1 MIARSNIRTAAALA
15 LSAWLLVLP
24 AVGTAQTSAGGAA
37 RVQATLEAPVES
49 APVVV
54 DGVPLFRIR
63 GGLGFPAEARAKVI
77 AERIETVADD
87 ASFDPSTL
95 RLVPEGEFI
104 GVFAGPLRILDVTPP
119 DAQLDQ
125 LTTGT
130 LAAIVE
136 RRIRLAIG
144 EYREAR
150 TPEHLASST
159 IGAGGATL
167 VFVLGVAGLIWL
179 SRRLRARVQREIDS
193 RMQTVGIQSFEIL
206 RAERVSAVVLA
217 VMRVVVITG
226 VLALTLYWLKYA
238 LGLFPWTRGFAIAL
252 LRNTVTPLAGL
263 WDALLGAI
271 PNLIFLA
278 ILYYVLRGMLRLIRS
293 FFVAVQRESVTLA
306 NFEPEWAMPT
316 YNLVRLAIIGLG
328 LVVAYPYIPGSG
340 SDAFKGVSIFAGIVF
355 SLGSSTAIANMMAG
369 YMMTYRR
376 AFRIGDRVKIG
387 DVTGDVTEMRLQVTH
402 LRTPKNEEVVIPN
415 SQIINGHVTNY
426 STLAKENGLL
436 LHTTV
441 GIGYETPWRQVEAM
455 LLEAASRTSGL
466 ATEPAPFVLQTALG
480 DYAITY
486 EINVGCDD
494 AQRMAQLY
502 SALHRNILDVFNEY
516 GVAIMTPSYVADPP
530 DAKLVPKG
538 NWFPPPASQDRA

>member
-1 MIARSNIRTAAALA
+1 MTARSNVRTSAALV
-15 LSAWLLVLP
+15 LSACLLVVP
-24 AVGTAQTSAGGAA
+24 AVAAAQTSTVGAA
-37 RVQATLEAPVES
+37 QARVTLDAPVES
-49 APVVV
+49 AQVVI
-54 DGVPLFRIR
+54 DGEPLFRIR
-63 GGLGFPAEARAKVI
+63 GAMSFPAEARAKGI
-77 AERIETVADD
+77 AERITTAADD
-87 ASFDPSTL
+87 ESFDPATL
-95 RLVPEGEFI
+95 RLVPDGEFI
-104 GVFAGPLRILDVTPP
+104 GVYAGPLRILYVTPP
-119 DAQLDQ
+119 DAELDR
-125 LTTGT
+125 LTTTT
-130 LAAIVE
+130 LAGIVE
-136 RRIRLAIG
+136 RRIRRAII

-150 TPEHLASST
+150 SPEHLATST

-167 VFVLGVAGLIWL
+167 VFVVGVACLIWL
-179 SRRLRARVQREIDS
+179 SRRLRTRVQREIDA
-193 RMQTVGIQSFEIL
+193 RVQNVGIQSFEIL
-206 RAERVSAVVLA
+206 RAERVSTVVLA
-217 VMRVVVITG
+217 VMRVFVVAG
-226 VLALTLYWLKYA
+226 VVALTLFWLKYA
-238 LGLFPWTRGFAIAL
+238 LGLFPWTRGFAVAL

-278 ILYYVLRGMLRLIRS
+278 ILYYVLRGALRLIRS
-293 FFVAVQRESVTLA
+293 FFVAVQRGSVTLV

-316 YNLVRLAIIGLG
+316 YNLVRLAIVALG

-340 SDAFKGVSIFAGIVF
+340 SDAFKGVSLFAGIVF

-415 SQIINGHVTNY
+415 SQIINGHVTNF

-441 GIGYETPWRQVEAM
+441 GFGYETPWRQVEAM

-466 ATEPAPFVLQTALG
+466 AAAPAPFVLQTALG
-480 DYAITY
+480 DFAITY
-486 EINVGCDD
+486 ELNVGCD
-494 AQRMAQLY
+494 QPHRMAQLY
-502 SALHRNILDVFNEY
+502 TTLHRNILDVFNEY
-516 GVAIMTPSYVADPP
+516 GIAIMTPAYVADPP

-538 NWFPPPASQDRA
+538 KWFPPPASPDQA